1 MRPPGSAADSQA
13 STRAVAASFVRHAT
27 SRHERYALA
36 SARTIVMPVHVS
48 QHLLYRARLSGLSE
62 TAAVNACE
70 TIRGRS
76 PCMVL
81 SPDALSE

>member
-1 MRPPGSAADSQA
+1 MAMRA
-13 STRAVAASFVRHAT
+13 TRAPPLESAR
-27 SRHERYALA
+27 RHEHYELA

-48 QHLLYRARLSGLSE
+48 QRLLYRARLSGLSE

-70 TIRGRS
+70 NIRGRS